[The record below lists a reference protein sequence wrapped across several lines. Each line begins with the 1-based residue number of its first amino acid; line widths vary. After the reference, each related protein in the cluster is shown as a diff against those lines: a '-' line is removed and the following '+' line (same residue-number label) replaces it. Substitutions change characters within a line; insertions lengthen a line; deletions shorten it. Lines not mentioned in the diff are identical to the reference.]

1 MQTDE
6 NPNQIK
12 YPFNGRSK
20 YLIDKFCII
29 GFDSSYIQ
37 NLVEENKIGENISD
51 KKIGEISSNTIDKE
65 KNSNL
70 ISIYIK
76 SSSPMLLS
84 EMSSDYTKE
93 IVSSDIIKELI
104 FPKGC
109 QFFYEVKD
117 KSIEEYNNSDKDI
130 NSGFVIIRNNKLA
143 PYFVTFS
150 NNPQIENNSKKSINC
165 FSYIFYK
172 SEEIR
177 LVNGKILYFYA
188 PISFCIISEFP
199 FFNNYYILCKQLYE
213 LFNENI
219 GIPIEVILYNIIN
232 FTPSPLN
239 YSVIL
244 NLNCFIDSSNSTRIT
259 PSSEKCSTFSLDETN
274 KKTNQKNINDDFYN
288 NKRLS
293 KQLTIKNSKSK
304 KDYLWSEGTIS
315 FKDIKFEILSGYP
328 LIQYNLLKVLLYK
341 LSPEDV
347 IIIFFYTFLER
358 NVLFFSNDIELLSL
372 TINSYI
378 NLNFPL
384 NDEKYYFNGVSI
396 SLDNYKGGNSNFS
409 GTAFT
414 SILGINNEYKEDY
427 ASSNAKLG
435 HHLTVDL
442 DNGVINM
449 LFQDRNS
456 VCSKE
461 SDKEDIEEVVIF
473 RFFKKIFRNKELKE
487 NVKNTILYKEVKNI
501 FDFLTELKRRI
512 SDKNDNLKKIFEMSY
527 IDYYDINDDLTT
539 NDKQL
544 QYLIKTHNYKIQEA
558 FYSLVNNLCIY
569 FYDNLSFANPDK
581 SQSKNEKEKIE
592 AMDFIFNDNFI
603 ENSDYIKEEISFLNE
618 LRDTMKFQSFVFSF
632 IKSYNPIDLYKIPLT
647 FTEEFLSVLT
657 SKSDIYK
664 KNKNKINFLNLID
677 LIYKKSDKGDYK
689 LDFIDFCEQYNNN
702 YKKYIDNELLRISDN
717 EKIKLNLKE
726 NPDKN
731 ISVSSIRYLN
741 IELEN
746 IIIYTYKYIIDNID
760 RSEKNLILNYIN
772 KVNENNLENM
782 KMNLIED
789 SIEKN
794 LMELNLITANDICFS
809 NIIILF
815 IINMKNLKFKNDSH
829 IFITSLFR
837 HAKIF
842 RNYYRMLME
851 VICILL
857 NECIKTENY
866 EEAGNYIMIYF
877 YYINSLRSLRLIP
890 NENLYK
896 YIKKFESIATEHF
909 NKIGEVEN
917 SNNKEIEID
926 DEELNYIYISRNF
939 IPLKTIEEEDVLNY
953 KNKLLKN
960 ELKTELDEAVRQK
973 VFNPRITFNNK
984 KLKLDYVII
993 SQIEVFA
1000 QLKESYN
1007 NYILNGLDNKNINLS
1022 NLLGLCANIIIYFK
1036 YMEDFNEKDEVNNI
1050 LIEIYN
1056 AYLDLY
1062 IEKKNSEKKK

>member
-1 MQTDE
+1 MQIET

-37 NLVEENKIGENISD
+37 NLVEENNICENITD
-51 KKIGEISSNTIDKE
+51 KKLGEIGPNFFEKE

-70 ISIYIK
+70 ISLYIK
-76 SSSPMLLS
+76 SSSPFLLS
-84 EMSSDYTKE
+84 EISSDYTKE
-93 IVSSDIIKELI
+93 VISPDIIKELI

-109 QFFYEVKD
+109 KFYYEVKD
-117 KSIEEYNNSDKDI
+117 INIEEQNNSDKDI
-130 NSGFVIIRNNKLA
+130 SSNIGKNKNNKLS

-172 SEEIR
+172 SEEIT
-177 LVNGKILYFYA
+177 LSEGKILYFYS
-188 PISFCIISEFP
+188 PISLCIISEFP
-199 FFNNYYILCKQLYE
+199 FFNNYYILCKQLYQ
-213 LFNENI
+213 LFTEDI
-219 GIPIEVILYNIIN
+219 EIPLEIILYNIIN

-239 YSVIL
+239 YSVTL
-244 NLNCFIDSSNSTRIT
+244 DLNCFIDSANSKRVFS
-259 PSSEKCSTFSLDETN
+259 SSERGLSFSLEET
-274 KKTNQKNINDDFYN
+274 KRKTNGKISNDDIIYN
-288 NKRLS
+288 RRV
-293 KQLTIKNSKSK
+293 SK
-304 KDYLWSEGTIS
+304 KLTTKNYKIKKEYLWSENNI
-315 FKDIKFEILSGYP
+315 FKEIKFEILSGYP

-341 LSPEDV
+341 LSPEDI

-396 SLDNYKGGNSNFS
+396 SLENYKGGNSNFS

-414 SILGINNEYKEDY
+414 SILGINSEYKEDY
-427 ASSNAKLG
+427 ASSSAKLG
-435 HHLTVDL
+435 HHLAVDL
-442 DNGVINM
+442 DNGVIYM

-461 SDKEDIEEVVIF
+461 SDKEDVEEVVIF

-501 FDFLTELKRRI
+501 FDFLSDLKRKI
-512 SDKNDNLKKIFEMSY
+512 NDKNDILKKIFEMNY
-527 IDYYDINDDLTT
+527 IDYYATNDDTT
-539 NDKQL
+539 NDRQL
-544 QYLIKTHNYKIQEA
+544 EYLIKSHNYKIQEA

-569 FYDNLSFANPDK
+569 FYENLSFDNSDK
-581 SQSKNEKEKIE
+581 SNSQKEKIE

-603 ENSDYIKEEISFLNE
+603 ENSDYAKEEIAFLKE
-618 LRDTMKFQSFVFSF
+618 LRETMKFQSFVFSF
-632 IKSYNPIDLYKIPLT
+632 IKNYNPIDLYKIPLT
-647 FTEEFLSVLT
+647 FTEEFLSVLS

-664 KNKNKINFLNLID
+664 KNKNKMNFLALID
-677 LIYKKSDKGDYK
+677 LIYIKKDKDNYK
-689 LDFIDFCEQYNNN
+689 LDFVDFCALYNNK
-702 YKKYIDNELLRISDN
+702 YKKYIDKELLRISDN
-717 EKIKLNLKE
+717 GNIKLSIKE
-726 NPDKN
+726 DLDKT

-746 IIIYTYKYIIDNID
+746 AIIYAYKYIIDNID
-760 RSEKNLILNYIN
+760 KNEKNLVLNYIN

-815 IINMKNLKFKNDSH
+815 IINMKSLKFKNDSH

-851 VICILL
+851 VICTLL
-857 NECIKTENY
+857 MDSIKNENY
-866 EEAGNYIMIYF
+866 QEAGNYIMIYF

-896 YIKKFESIATEHF
+896 YIKKFEAIATDNF
-909 NKIGEVEN
+909 NKIEEVDI
-917 SNNKEIEID
+917 SNNKEVEND
-926 DEELNYIYISRNF
+926 DEELNYVYISRNF
-939 IPLKTIEEEDVLNY
+939 IPFKTIGEEDVIKY
-953 KNKLLKN
+953 KNKLLNN
-960 ELKTELDEAVRQK
+960 ELKTELDEAVKLK
-973 VFNPRITFNNK
+973 VFNPRITLNNK
-984 KLKLDYVII
+984 KLKLDYFLI
-993 SQIEVFA
+993 SQIEVFTK
-1000 QLKESYN
+1000 LKDSYN
-1007 NYILNGLDNKNINLS
+1007 NYISNGLDISNLNLP
-1022 NLLGLCANIIIYFK
+1022 NLLGLCANILIYFK
-1036 YMEDFNEKDEVNNI
+1036 YMEDFNEKEEVNNI
-1050 LIEIYN
+1050 LMEIYN

-1062 IEKKNSEKKK
+1062 IEKKKKNNT